1 MPGMDDEPTTTF
13 TNLSVLFSKLGI
25 SEGVDGGEERENG
38 EEGGGEG
45 SGGIK
50 WREVETEELKRALQT
65 PPKSPPASKS
75 WRDMDKSV
83 SPTDRVSIRT

>member
-50 WREVETEELKRALQT
+50 WREVETGVKEGSTDSTQ
-65 PPKSPPASKS
+65 
-75 WRDMDKSV
+75 V
-83 SPTDRVSIRT
+83 STHQQVVAGHGQICLPH